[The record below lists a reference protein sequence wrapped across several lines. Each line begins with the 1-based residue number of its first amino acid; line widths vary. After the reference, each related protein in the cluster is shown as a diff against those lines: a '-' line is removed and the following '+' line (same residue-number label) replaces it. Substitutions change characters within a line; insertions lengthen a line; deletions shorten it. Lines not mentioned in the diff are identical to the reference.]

1 MAKSVSIRVYPC
13 AKNIHLWE
21 ITLFPWENFI
31 ECLNKSSQVTESH
44 KCPFA
49 DVVSLHCDSEE
60 SHTDLTDL
68 TDILHPLKSAS
79 FRVLLLNL

>member
-1 MAKSVSIRVYPC
+1 MVKSVSIRVYPC
-13 AKNIHLWE
+13 AKNIH
-21 ITLFPWENFI
+21 PWENFI

-49 DVVSLHCDSEE
+49 DVVSLHCHSEE

-68 TDILHPLKSAS
+68 TDIQHSLKSVS
-79 FRVLLLNL
+79 FRVPLLNL